1 MGFSALSRKN
11 AWLNH
16 GGINSQLTSLLVQ
29 LSFTPHSADT
39 KANLGI
45 KNLEKVKPEKI
56 AEQRFQAFIC

>member
-1 MGFSALSRKN
+1 MKWLKLNQNNALR
-11 AWLNH
+11 
-16 GGINSQLTSLLVQ
+16 QLYIPLYTFKFFCSP
-29 LSFTPHSADT
+29 TYNPHSADT

>member
-1 MGFSALSRKN
+1 MDLIPKIA
-11 AWLNH
+11 
-16 GGINSQLTSLLVQ
+16 SQTFVSCC
-29 LSFTPHSADT
+29 SNPHSADT

>member
-1 MGFSALSRKN
+1 MDVSRYN
-11 AWLNH
+11 
-16 GGINSQLTSLLVQ
+16 
-29 LSFTPHSADT
+29 PHSADT